1 MCLSHSLDHE
11 VLEDKDHMR
20 IIPIP
25 VLGSSSTESGVEQDL
40 PSTFAAFREMKGR

>member
-1 MCLSHSLDHE
+1 M
-11 VLEDKDHMR
+11 LEDKDHMR